1 LLKDAERR
9 VAGFEPSCAF
19 RVSKLHAYGGK
30 GTRLCLLPVACCS
43 KPKLAF
49 KIITAKTG
57 FYDFNL
63 PINTMRQ
70 LSMLFASFFEANNG
84 VKVT

>member
-1 LLKDAERR
+1 
-9 VAGFEPSCAF
+9 
-19 RVSKLHAYGGK
+19 
-30 GTRLCLLPVACCS
+30 

-57 FYDFNL
+57 SYDFNL

-70 LSMLFASFFEANNG
+70 LSVLFASLFEANNA
-84 VKVT
+84 

>member
-1 LLKDAERR
+1 ML
-9 VAGFEPSCAF
+9 
-19 RVSKLHAYGGK
+19 
-30 GTRLCLLPVACCS
+30 VACCS

-70 LSMLFASFFEANNG
+70 LSSLFASLCEANKSYRLKLINLRAHAYVDMATTRLAELYVG
-84 VKVT
+84 

>member
-1 LLKDAERR
+1 M
-9 VAGFEPSCAF
+9 
-19 RVSKLHAYGGK
+19 
-30 GTRLCLLPVACCS
+30 
-43 KPKLAF
+43 AF

-70 LSMLFASFFEANNG
+70 LSALFASFFEANNA
-84 VKVT
+84 